1 VTDIAVP
8 IAYEPVGQRTVG
20 QGAVGYAPVMPEAT
34 PGRWVRDAAS
44 GDGVAW
50 GSLVDHFGGLL
61 WAITRSFR
69 LASTD
74 ADDVIQTTWL
84 RLVEHLGRIEQ
95 PDRIGAWLATTARNE
110 CLAVVRR
117 QTRSAS
123 GGWELEELADDG
135 PGPDHGLLRDERH
148 RALHLALDALSEPCQ
163 RLLRL
168 LAADPPPSYQ
178 EVSAALA
185 LPVGSIGP
193 SRARCLERLRRRMAG
208 ADSVEDRPA
217 R

>member
-1 VTDIAVP
+1 VTNVA
-8 IAYEPVGQRTVG
+8 EQTVG
-20 QGAVGYAPVMPEAT
+20 YGSVGYAPAMPEAT
-34 PGRWVRDAAS
+34 PGRWVVDAAS

-50 GSLVDHFGGLL
+50 GRLVDHFGGLL

-84 RLVEHLGRIEQ
+84 RLIEHLGRIEQ

-110 CLAVVRR
+110 CLGVVRR
-117 QTRSAS
+117 QTRATSA
-123 GGWELEELADDG
+123 GWELEELADDG
-135 PGPDHGLLRDERH
+135 LAPDHGLLRDERH
-148 RALHLALDALSEPCQ
+148 RALRLALDTLSEPCQ

-193 SRARCLERLRRRMAG
+193 SRARCLERLRRQMAVG
-208 ADSVEDRPA
+208 DPVEDRRA